1 MIISSDCL
9 TEMES
14 DIISKI
20 NLNDLSTIQYDV
32 LKELGNIGAG
42 NATTALAQLINK
54 KVQIGVPQ
62 VRLLEFN
69 EISSVIGSEEN
80 VMAGIL
86 IMLSG
91 EINGMMMFLMYPEV
105 ARSMINVLMCDNSD
119 STDFN
124 DIEISAVMEVGNI
137 IAGAYL
143 RSLSELTGLTID
155 VSVPM
160 LQIDMAG
167 AILSVPAIEFS
178 KIGDKVL
185 LIETE
190 FDDENDKKDTITG
203 YYILVPELD
212 SYEKI
217 LESLGV

>member
-1 MIISSDCL
+1 M
-9 TEMES
+9 
-14 DIISKI
+14 SKI

-69 EISSVIGSEEN
+69 EISSVTGSEEN

>member
-1 MIISSDCL
+1 MIISSDRL

-14 DIISKI
+14 DIMSKI

-54 KVQIGVPQ
+54 RVQIGVPQ
-62 VRLLEFN
+62 VRLLEFH

>member
-1 MIISSDCL
+1 M
-9 TEMES
+9 
-14 DIISKI
+14 SKI

-203 YYILVPELD
+203 YYIFVPELD

>member
-1 MIISSDCL
+1 M
-9 TEMES
+9 
-14 DIISKI
+14 SKI
-20 NLNDLSTIQYDV
+20 DLNELSSIQYDV

-42 NATTALAQLINK
+42 NATTALAQMINK
-54 KVQIGVPQ
+54 RVDIGVPH
-62 VRLLEFN
+62 VKLVDFN
-69 EISSVIGSEEN
+69 QISTIIGSEEQ
-80 VMAGIL
+80 VMVGIL

-91 EINGMMMFLMYPEV
+91 DVNGMMMFLLDKEV
-105 ARSMINVLMCDNSD
+105 AKNLVNILMGKNSD
-119 STDFN
+119 EEVEFN
-124 DIEISAVMEVGNI
+124 EIEVSAVMEIGNI

-143 RSLSELTGLTID
+143 RSLSEMTNLSID

-167 AILSVPAIEFS
+167 AILSVPAIEFG

-190 FDDENDKKDTITG
+190 FEDEVDRANAING
-203 YYILVPELD
+203 YYILVPELE

-217 LESLGV
+217 LGALGV

>member
-1 MIISSDCL
+1 M
-9 TEMES
+9 
-14 DIISKI
+14 SKI

-190 FDDENDKKDTITG
+190 FDDENDKKDTITD
-203 YYILVPELD
+203 YYILVPELE
-212 SYEKI
+212 YKKKI

>member
-1 MIISSDCL
+1 M
-9 TEMES
+9 
-14 DIISKI
+14 SKI

-69 EISSVIGSEEN
+69 EISSVICSEEN

>member
-1 MIISSDCL
+1 M
-9 TEMES
+9 
-14 DIISKI
+14 SKI

-54 KVQIGVPQ
+54 RVQIGVPQ
-62 VRLLEFN
+62 VRLLEFH

-86 IMLSG
+86 IMLHG
-91 EINGMMMFLMYPEV
+91 DINGMMMFLMHPEV
-105 ARSMINVLMCDNSD
+105 ARSMINVLMCDNSV

-124 DIEISAVMEVGNI
+124 EIEISAVMEVGNI

>member
-1 MIISSDCL
+1 M
-9 TEMES
+9 
-14 DIISKI
+14 SKI

-86 IMLSG
+86 IRLSG

>member
-14 DIISKI
+14 DIMSKI

>member
-1 MIISSDCL
+1 M
-9 TEMES
+9 
-14 DIISKI
+14 SKI

-42 NATTALAQLINK
+42 NAPKALAQLINK

>member
-1 MIISSDCL
+1 M
-9 TEMES
+9 
-14 DIISKI
+14 SKI
-20 NLNDLSTIQYDV
+20 DLNELSSMQYDV

-42 NATTALAQLINK
+42 NATTALAQMINK
-54 KVQIGVPQ
+54 KVDIGVPH
-62 VRLLEFN
+62 VKLVEFT
-69 EISSVIGSEEN
+69 EISTIIGCEEE
-80 VMAGIL
+80 VMVGIL

-91 EINGMMMFLMYPEV
+91 DVNGMMMFLLDKAV
-105 ARSMINVLMCDNSD
+105 AKNLVNILMDKND
-119 STDFN
+119 
-124 DIEISAVMEVGNI
+124 DIEDFDDIEKSAVMEIGNI

-143 RSLSELTGLTID
+143 RSLSEMTNLVID

-167 AILSVPAIEFS
+167 AILSVPAIEFG

-190 FDDENDKKDTITG
+190 FDDDVENNEAIRG
-203 YYILVPELD
+203 YYILVPELE

-217 LESLGV
+217 LSSLGV

>member
-1 MIISSDCL
+1 M
-9 TEMES
+9 
-14 DIISKI
+14 SKI
-20 NLNDLSTIQYDV
+20 DLNDLSSIQYDV

-42 NATTALAQLINK
+42 NATTALAQMINK
-54 KVQIGVPQ
+54 RVEIGVPH
-62 VRLLEFN
+62 VRLVDFN
-69 EISSVIGSEEN
+69 EISTIIGSEEN
-80 VMAGIL
+80 VMVSIL

-91 EINGMMMFLMYPEV
+91 DIKGMMMFMLDEPV
-105 ARSMINVLMCDNSD
+105 ARNLVNILMG
-119 STDFN
+119 TDKESEEPF
-124 DIEISAVMEVGNI
+124 DEIELSAVMEIGNI

-143 RSLSELTGLTID
+143 RSLSELTHLYMD

-167 AILSVPAIEFS
+167 AILSVPAIEFG

-190 FDDENDKKDTITG
+190 FDDALEKDVAVNG
-203 YYILVPELD
+203 YYVLVPELE
-212 SYEKI
+212 SYERI

>member
-1 MIISSDCL
+1 M
-9 TEMES
+9 
-14 DIISKI
+14 SKI

-86 IMLSG
+86 FMLSG

>member
-1 MIISSDCL
+1 M
-9 TEMES
+9 
-14 DIISKI
+14 SKI
-20 NLNDLSTIQYDV
+20 DLNELSSMQYDV

-42 NATTALAQLINK
+42 NATTALAQMINK
-54 KVQIGVPQ
+54 KVDIGVPR
-62 VRLLEFN
+62 VRLVDFN
-69 EISSVIGSEEN
+69 EISTIIGCEEN
-80 VMAGIL
+80 VMVGIL

-91 EINGMMMFLMYPEV
+91 DVNGMMMFLLDEAIAKNLV
-105 ARSMINVLMCDNSD
+105 NILMGREDD
-119 STDFN
+119 SLNFD
-124 DIEISAVMEVGNI
+124 DIEMSAVMEIGNI
-137 IAGAYL
+137 ISGAYL
-143 RSLSELTGLTID
+143 RSLSEMTNLKID

-167 AILSVPAIEFS
+167 AILSVPAIEFG

-190 FDDENDKKDTITG
+190 FDEAADNNETISG
-203 YYILVPELD
+203 YYILVPELE